1 LFRPSAISRRSFTAL
16 LLGSMPSAFV
26 MAQSTP
32 DPLPSWRDGATKRA
46 ILDFLRT
53 TTTAGSS
60 GYVQPSERL
69 AVFDNDGTMWVEQ
82 LIYPEVVFAV
92 DRLKALAPQH
102 PEWKDREVFQA
113 ALSGDMTA
121 LAKGGL
127 RAMGAI
133 VIAIQAGTTVEAF
146 HGIVSDWLISARHPR
161 FQRPYTECV
170 YQPMAEVVALFRAN
184 GYRTWIV
191 TGGTAEFVRSWTQST
206 YGVPP
211 DQVIGSRLK
220 LDYVMHDGRSD
231 LVQLGELEEL
241 DEGPRKAINISKYLD
256 QRPLA
261 AFGNSDG
268 DYEMLQFTTT
278 AQGPRL
284 GVLVH
289 HDDEDREY
297 AYDRNTTIGKL
308 DRGLTDAAANGWLVA
323 SMKNDWERVFAERQ

>member
-1 LFRPSAISRRSFTAL
+1 MFRPSAISRRSFTAL

>member
-1 LFRPSAISRRSFTAL
+1 MFRPSAISRRSFTAL

-191 TGGTAEFVRSWTQST
+191 TGGTAEFVRPWTQST

>member
-1 LFRPSAISRRSFTAL
+1 
-16 LLGSMPSAFV
+16 
-26 MAQSTP
+26 
-32 DPLPSWRDGATKRA
+32 
-46 ILDFLRT
+46 LRT

-191 TGGTAEFVRSWTQST
+191 TGGTAEFVRPWTQST

>member
-1 LFRPSAISRRSFTAL
+1 
-16 LLGSMPSAFV
+16 